1 MISNSTPLILLSRIN
16 KLEFLKKLFGK
27 IVIPESVKEEI
38 SIPSK
43 PGYEII
49 KKAIETKLIVVL
61 NPKTKLDLNLG
72 KDENDAVAL
81 AKEKKETLIMDD
93 AYAIKAAK
101 AYDVN
106 IIRTT
111 TVIFMAHKK
120 EMINKRQAIDLLTK
134 LLEEG
139 YYIKPAEY
147 AAIINRLDKF

>member
-1 MISNSTPLILLSRIN
+1 M
-16 KLEFLKKLFGK
+16 
-27 IVIPESVKEEI
+27 
-38 SIPSK
+38 
-43 PGYEII
+43 
-49 KKAIETKLIVVL
+49 IVVL